1 MNGGTASTNGAHATI
16 AAMCPRITR
25 VQWSAAAGL
34 IALLI
39 SASAAAQP
47 VDYRVS
53 FPAPEHHYA
62 QVDVTWT
69 AVPAGPLEARMS
81 RSSPGRYAI
90 HEFSKNVF
98 DVHVFN
104 GSGQALG
111 ASRPN
116 PYQWNVTGHDGTV
129 RITYKVFGN
138 HVDGTYL
145 AVDDSHAHMNMPATL
160 MWARGFD
167 MRPVRI
173 TFVPPPKHSWKPA
186 TQLFPTSDPWTFTA
200 PNLQYLMD
208 SPTELSDYTLKSFS
222 VKNPEGKQFT
232 IKLAVHHDGDPSVI
246 DEYAI
251 AAEKIVN
258 EAAAVYGEFPN
269 FDNGTYTFLGDYV
282 PWGGGDGMEH
292 RNSTVV
298 AEAVSFK
305 NPQAVRSVLDALSHE
320 FFHAWNV
327 ERIRPKSLEP
337 FNFEDANISGELWL
351 AEGFTQY
358 YGPLIMTRAGVT
370 AADPAALVRDAVFVI
385 NSRARQFRSAVEMS
399 QLAPF
404 ADAAVAVDET
414 NLSATFLSYYTY
426 GAALAAAL
434 DLSLRDRSNGKITLD
449 DYMRAMW
456 LAHGKPGG
464 PSPAIIAKPYTLND
478 ARDRLAEVSGD
489 RHFAD
494 EFFARY
500 VEGREVPD
508 YARLFSRV
516 GLVLRK
522 RNAGGAWTGILDE
535 SPGGRRRRGRNAPA
549 SAGSS
554 AVTIPALVNWGTPA
568 YAAGLE
574 EGDTILAID
583 GKTVASIGD
592 FQSAIRSHKP
602 GEQVTVEFTRYGVR
616 QRTAMTLAEDPTM
629 EAVTVESAGGTLTA
643 DQKTMREMW
652 LASKQQKG
660 RP

>member
-1 MNGGTASTNGAHATI
+1 MNGGRASTNGARATI

-25 VQWSAAAGL
+25 VQRTAAAVW
-34 IALLI
+34 IALLVA
-39 SASAAAQP
+39 ASAAAQP
-47 VDYRVS
+47 VEYRVS

-62 QVDVTWT
+62 QVEVTWT
-69 AVPAGPLEARMS
+69 AVPAGVLEARMS

-90 HEFSKNVF
+90 HAFSKNVF
-98 DVHVFN
+98 DVHVF
-104 GSGQALG
+104 SGKSQELG

-173 TFVPPPKHSWKPA
+173 TFVPPAKHSWKPA

-208 SPTELSDYTLKSFS
+208 SPTELSDYTLKSFT
-222 VKNPEGKQFT
+222 VKNPDGKEFT
-232 IKLAVHHDGDPSVI
+232 IQTAVHHDGDPSVI
-246 DEYAI
+246 DEYAV

-258 EAAAVYGEFPN
+258 EAAAVYGEFPS
-269 FDNGTYTFLGDYV
+269 FDDGTYTFLGDYV

-298 AEAVSFK
+298 AAAVSFK
-305 NPQAVRSVLDALSHE
+305 NPQAVRSVLETLSHE

-370 AADPAALVRDAVFVI
+370 PPDPAALVRNAVFVI
-385 NSRARQFRSAVEMS
+385 NSGARQFRSAVEMS

-404 ADAAVAVDET
+404 ADAAVAIDET

-426 GAALAAAL
+426 GAAIATAL
-434 DLSLRDRSNGKITLD
+434 DLSLRDRSNGKTTLD

-464 PSPAIIAKPYTLND
+464 PSPAIIAKPYTLTD

-489 RHFAD
+489 RKFAD
-494 EFFARY
+494 EFFSRY

-508 YARLFSRV
+508 YAKLFSRV

-522 RNAGGAWTGILDE
+522 RNAGSAWTGMLDQ
-535 SPGGRRRRGRNAPA
+535 PFVGRGRGRNSAAAA
-549 SAGSS
+549 SAAG
-554 AVTIPALVNWGTPA
+554 VTIPALVNWGTPA
-568 YAAGLE
+568 FAAGLE
-574 EGDTILAID
+574 EGDTITSID
-583 GKTVASIGD
+583 GKAVASAD
-592 FQSAIRSHKP
+592 DLQSAVKTHKP
-602 GEQVTVEFTRYGVR
+602 GEQVTIEFKRHGVA
-616 QRTAMTLAEDPTM
+616 QRTALTLAEDPTM
-629 EAVTVESAGGTLTA
+629 EVVTVESTGGALTA
-643 DQKTMREMW
+643 DQRAMRETW